1 MRKINQRINTA
12 DGGVGFSERQKFRT
26 RLSVNIKTEIRE
38 LLGSYEISFQLKLCN
53 STSLT
58 VSTKEKPTIQGSDGG
73 HPKGTLLT
81 LVLFGAKVS
90 AKRHERVEA
99 KN

>member
-1 MRKINQRINTA
+1 M
-12 DGGVGFSERQKFRT
+12 
-26 RLSVNIKTEIRE
+26 
-38 LLGSYEISFQLKLCN
+38 LGSYEISFQLKLCN

-99 KN
+99 KKLVKTVFQAENK

>member
-1 MRKINQRINTA
+1 MQ
-12 DGGVGFSERQKFRT
+12 EFRT

-58 VSTKEKPTIQGSDGG
+58 VSTKEEPTIQGSDGG
-73 HPKGTLLT
+73 QSEGRFASFADRGKGRASRL
-81 LVLFGAKVS
+81 
-90 AKRHERVEA
+90 ERAEA
-99 KN
+99 CR